1 MQQEIKGDERAER
14 LFQLL
19 TDVDMDYNPVY
30 PESRNRDLVLMG
42 YGSEEIREMRD
53 RLAGLEVNDGIDPET
68 SVGYQLYKR
77 GQELTGAAQSGLTE
91 GSRAVQGAVSSAA
104 ENLAISSINPAAVLP
119 VLSLQGAGDAMGQ
132 SIEKGESAGKT
143 LAGGALKFGAGW
155 GINSVGA
162 ADLAKTMGSDYAKDT
177 LAGQIAAK
185 IQSLVGDAPFAK
197 AHPTVAAALS
207 GGIDNAM
214 QAFVE
219 SYADKAIDA
228 ALGDEKAAQSLF
240 TTDTLIAALESG
252 LSGGASGAMGGAVG
266 SVLAKHNDGNAS
278 LLGQAEYYDQLDKYE
293 KAVAAEK
300 KRQQRVEEPGMAS
313 EQQTAQEAAK
323 ADSGLALSGA
333 SRQLPQ
339 SGSPWQD
346 GEAKLDEKGSAG
358 RESDSPADKGGGSEN
373 GEGEAGEEAK
383 KPSPA
388 ERRRAFG
395 QMMSGEYKD
404 LADEM
409 MQIAAQNLEASP
421 EMRGLLEAI
430 AEKYG
435 TDATDLTALTD
446 AIRNGVVKDDAYFEK
461 IAMEKGIS
469 VKTAR
474 EMDKLETQN
483 KRLTAQQQAAQ
494 QMQKAAAER
503 ARIAQIQAKWDAEAE
518 ALKAK
523 YPEFDREEVLANPEV
538 EKMMR
543 AGCSMEAAYRAA
555 YFDRLMARQTAA
567 TAQQTEQGVLNRVQ
581 QRASRPAEN
590 GTRPGG
596 AVQTHLD
603 VEHMSRKDREALER
617 RVLRGEII
625 TL

>member
-1 MQQEIKGDERAER
+1 MIQVTYNEVGDEMILRAEGHAGYAEKGKDIVCAAVSV
-14 LFQLL
+14 LMQTLACSVGTCMGNDGKGFSAVCKKSNDNIAKFELVTDGLALL
-19 TDVDMDYNPVY
+19 QREY
-30 PESRNRDLVLMG
+30 PENVRYINATERKTK
-42 YGSEEIREMRD
+42 
-53 RLAGLEVNDGIDPET
+53 ALELQLFADGGAASTGDAAPAADNAAEGGADPEAT
-68 SVGYQLYKR
+68 D
-77 GQELTGAAQSGLTE
+77 
-91 GSRAVQGAVSSAA
+91 SAA
-104 ENLAISSINPAAVLP
+104 E
-119 VLSLQGAGDAMGQ
+119 
-132 SIEKGESAGKT
+132 
-143 LAGGALKFGAGW
+143 
-155 GINSVGA
+155 
-162 ADLAKTMGSDYAKDT
+162 GS
-177 LAGQIAAK
+177 
-185 IQSLVGDAPFAK
+185 
-197 AHPTVAAALS
+197 
-207 GGIDNAM
+207 
-214 QAFVE
+214 
-219 SYADKAIDA
+219 
-228 ALGDEKAAQSLF
+228 
-240 TTDTLIAALESG
+240 
-252 LSGGASGAMGGAVG
+252 
-266 SVLAKHNDGNAS
+266 
-278 LLGQAEYYDQLDKYE
+278 
-293 KAVAAEK
+293 
-300 KRQQRVEEPGMAS
+300 
-313 EQQTAQEAAK
+313 
-323 ADSGLALSGA
+323 
-333 SRQLPQ
+333 
-339 SGSPWQD
+339 
-346 GEAKLDEKGSAG
+346 
-358 RESDSPADKGGGSEN
+358 GSEN

-409 MQIAAQNLEASP
+409 MQNAVQIAAQNLEASP

-446 AIRNGVVKDDAYFEK
+446 AIRNGVVKDDAYFER

-469 VKTAR
+469 VRTAR

>member
-1 MQQEIKGDERAER
+1 MIQI
-14 LFQLL
+14 
-19 TDVDMDYNPVY
+19 VY
-30 PESRNRDLVLMG
+30 
-42 YGSEEIREMRD
+42 
-53 RLAGLEVNDGIDPET
+53 EVNPENGRMMLRAAGHA
-68 SVGYQLYKR
+68 GYAEK
-77 GQELTGAAQSGLTE
+77 GKDIVCAG
-91 GSRAVQGAVSSAA
+91 VSALMQTLAYSAA
-104 ENLAISSINPAAVLP
+104 EDENTSASCREIGGTNEMRILADSTPDMLAKFELVADGLILLANAYPKNVNFQKVCVGCDAAME
-119 VLSLQGAGDAMGQ
+119 LQLFAEGGDGGSGAGETSQ
-132 SIEKGESAGKT
+132 SAG
-143 LAGGALKFGAGW
+143 ADSSPSRGALGRTE
-155 GINSVGA
+155 N
-162 ADLAKTMGSDYAKDT
+162 
-177 LAGQIAAK
+177 
-185 IQSLVGDAPFAK
+185 
-197 AHPTVAAALS
+197 AALDEQGS
-207 GGIDNAM
+207 TDP
-214 QAFVE
+214 
-219 SYADKAIDA
+219 KA
-228 ALGDEKAAQSLF
+228 E
-240 TTDTLIAALESG
+240 
-252 LSGGASGAMGGAVG
+252 G
-266 SVLAKHNDGNAS
+266 S
-278 LLGQAEYYDQLDKYE
+278 
-293 KAVAAEK
+293 
-300 KRQQRVEEPGMAS
+300 
-313 EQQTAQEAAK
+313 
-323 ADSGLALSGA
+323 
-333 SRQLPQ
+333 
-339 SGSPWQD
+339 
-346 GEAKLDEKGSAG
+346 
-358 RESDSPADKGGGSEN
+358 GSEN

-388 ERRRAFG
+388 ERRKAFG

-409 MQIAAQNLEASP
+409 MQNAVQIAAQNLEASP

-446 AIRNGVVKDDAYFEK
+446 AIRNGVVKDDAYFER

-469 VKTAR
+469 VRTAR

-603 VEHMSRKDREALER
+603 VEHMSRKDREALEK

>member
-1 MQQEIKGDERAER
+1 MIQVTYNEVGDAMILRAEGHAGYAEKGKDIVCAAVSV
-14 LFQLL
+14 LMQTLACSVGTCMGNDGKGFSAVCKKSNDNIAKFELVTDGLALL
-19 TDVDMDYNPVY
+19 QREY
-30 PESRNRDLVLMG
+30 PENVRYINAT
-42 YGSEEIREMRD
+42 EKKTK
-53 RLAGLEVNDGIDPET
+53 ALELQLFADGGAASTGDAAPAADNAAEGGADPEAT
-68 SVGYQLYKR
+68 D
-77 GQELTGAAQSGLTE
+77 
-91 GSRAVQGAVSSAA
+91 SAA
-104 ENLAISSINPAAVLP
+104 E
-119 VLSLQGAGDAMGQ
+119 
-132 SIEKGESAGKT
+132 
-143 LAGGALKFGAGW
+143 
-155 GINSVGA
+155 
-162 ADLAKTMGSDYAKDT
+162 GS
-177 LAGQIAAK
+177 
-185 IQSLVGDAPFAK
+185 
-197 AHPTVAAALS
+197 
-207 GGIDNAM
+207 
-214 QAFVE
+214 
-219 SYADKAIDA
+219 
-228 ALGDEKAAQSLF
+228 
-240 TTDTLIAALESG
+240 
-252 LSGGASGAMGGAVG
+252 
-266 SVLAKHNDGNAS
+266 
-278 LLGQAEYYDQLDKYE
+278 
-293 KAVAAEK
+293 
-300 KRQQRVEEPGMAS
+300 
-313 EQQTAQEAAK
+313 
-323 ADSGLALSGA
+323 
-333 SRQLPQ
+333 
-339 SGSPWQD
+339 
-346 GEAKLDEKGSAG
+346 
-358 RESDSPADKGGGSEN
+358 GSEN

-388 ERRRAFG
+388 ERRKAFG

-409 MQIAAQNLEASP
+409 MQNAVQIAAQNLEASP

-435 TDATDLTALTD
+435 TDATDLAALTD

-483 KRLTAQQQAAQ
+483 KHLTAQQQAAQ

-503 ARIAQIQAKWDAEAE
+503 ARIAQIQAQWDAEAD

-538 EKMMR
+538 GKMMR

-603 VEHMSRKDREALER
+603 VEHMSRKDREALEK

>member
-1 MQQEIKGDERAER
+1 MIQVTYNEVGDAMILRAEGHAGYAEKGKDIVCAAVSV
-14 LFQLL
+14 LMQTLACSVGTCMGNDGKGFSVVCKKSNNNIAKFELVTDGLVLL
-19 TDVDMDYNPVY
+19 QREY
-30 PESRNRDLVLMG
+30 PENVRYINATERKTK
-42 YGSEEIREMRD
+42 
-53 RLAGLEVNDGIDPET
+53 ALELQLFADGGAASTGDAAPAADNAAEGGADPEAT
-68 SVGYQLYKR
+68 D
-77 GQELTGAAQSGLTE
+77 
-91 GSRAVQGAVSSAA
+91 SAA
-104 ENLAISSINPAAVLP
+104 E
-119 VLSLQGAGDAMGQ
+119 
-132 SIEKGESAGKT
+132 
-143 LAGGALKFGAGW
+143 
-155 GINSVGA
+155 
-162 ADLAKTMGSDYAKDT
+162 GS
-177 LAGQIAAK
+177 
-185 IQSLVGDAPFAK
+185 
-197 AHPTVAAALS
+197 
-207 GGIDNAM
+207 
-214 QAFVE
+214 
-219 SYADKAIDA
+219 
-228 ALGDEKAAQSLF
+228 
-240 TTDTLIAALESG
+240 
-252 LSGGASGAMGGAVG
+252 
-266 SVLAKHNDGNAS
+266 
-278 LLGQAEYYDQLDKYE
+278 
-293 KAVAAEK
+293 
-300 KRQQRVEEPGMAS
+300 
-313 EQQTAQEAAK
+313 
-323 ADSGLALSGA
+323 
-333 SRQLPQ
+333 
-339 SGSPWQD
+339 
-346 GEAKLDEKGSAG
+346 
-358 RESDSPADKGGGSEN
+358 GSEN

-388 ERRRAFG
+388 ERRKAFG

-409 MQIAAQNLEASP
+409 MQNAVQIAAQNLEASP

-446 AIRNGVVKDDAYFEK
+446 AIRNGVVKDDAYFER

-469 VKTAR
+469 VRTAR

-503 ARIAQIQAKWDAEAE
+503 ARIAQIQARWDAEAD

-523 YPEFDREEVLANPEV
+523 YPDFDRDEVLANPDV

-603 VEHMSRKDREALER
+603 VEHMSRKDREALEK

>member
-1 MQQEIKGDERAER
+1 MIQVTYNEVGDEMILRAEGHAGYAEKGKDIVCAAVSV
-14 LFQLL
+14 LMQTLACSVGTCMGNDGKGFSVVCKKSNNNIAKFELVTDGLVLL
-19 TDVDMDYNPVY
+19 QREY
-30 PESRNRDLVLMG
+30 PENVRYINATERKTK
-42 YGSEEIREMRD
+42 
-53 RLAGLEVNDGIDPET
+53 ALELQLFADGGAASTGDAAPAADNAAEGGADPEAT
-68 SVGYQLYKR
+68 D
-77 GQELTGAAQSGLTE
+77 
-91 GSRAVQGAVSSAA
+91 SAA
-104 ENLAISSINPAAVLP
+104 E
-119 VLSLQGAGDAMGQ
+119 
-132 SIEKGESAGKT
+132 
-143 LAGGALKFGAGW
+143 
-155 GINSVGA
+155 
-162 ADLAKTMGSDYAKDT
+162 GS
-177 LAGQIAAK
+177 
-185 IQSLVGDAPFAK
+185 
-197 AHPTVAAALS
+197 
-207 GGIDNAM
+207 
-214 QAFVE
+214 
-219 SYADKAIDA
+219 
-228 ALGDEKAAQSLF
+228 
-240 TTDTLIAALESG
+240 
-252 LSGGASGAMGGAVG
+252 
-266 SVLAKHNDGNAS
+266 
-278 LLGQAEYYDQLDKYE
+278 
-293 KAVAAEK
+293 
-300 KRQQRVEEPGMAS
+300 
-313 EQQTAQEAAK
+313 
-323 ADSGLALSGA
+323 
-333 SRQLPQ
+333 
-339 SGSPWQD
+339 
-346 GEAKLDEKGSAG
+346 
-358 RESDSPADKGGGSEN
+358 GSEN

-388 ERRRAFG
+388 ERRKAFG

-409 MQIAAQNLEASP
+409 MQNAVQIAAQNLEASP

-461 IAMEKGIS
+461 IAMGKGIS
-469 VKTAR
+469 VRTAR

-503 ARIAQIQAKWDAEAE
+503 ARIAQIQARWDAEAD

-523 YPEFDREEVLANPEV
+523 YPDFDRDEVLANPDV

-603 VEHMSRKDREALER
+603 VEHMSRKDREALEK

>member
-1 MQQEIKGDERAER
+1 MIQVTYNEVGDEMILRAEGHAGYAEKGKDIVCAAVSV
-14 LFQLL
+14 LMQTLACSVGTCMGNDGKGFSVVCKKSNDNIAKFELVTDGLALL
-19 TDVDMDYNPVY
+19 QREY
-30 PESRNRDLVLMG
+30 PENVRYINATEKKTKALELQLFAEGGDGGSGAGETSQSAGADSSPSRGALGRTGNSAMDEQG
-42 YGSEEIREMRD
+42 G
-53 RLAGLEVNDGIDPET
+53 ADPEAT
-68 SVGYQLYKR
+68 D
-77 GQELTGAAQSGLTE
+77 
-91 GSRAVQGAVSSAA
+91 SAA
-104 ENLAISSINPAAVLP
+104 E
-119 VLSLQGAGDAMGQ
+119 G
-132 SIEKGESAGKT
+132 
-143 LAGGALKFGAGW
+143 
-155 GINSVGA
+155 
-162 ADLAKTMGSDYAKDT
+162 
-177 LAGQIAAK
+177 
-185 IQSLVGDAPFAK
+185 
-197 AHPTVAAALS
+197 
-207 GGIDNAM
+207 
-214 QAFVE
+214 
-219 SYADKAIDA
+219 
-228 ALGDEKAAQSLF
+228 
-240 TTDTLIAALESG
+240 
-252 LSGGASGAMGGAVG
+252 
-266 SVLAKHNDGNAS
+266 
-278 LLGQAEYYDQLDKYE
+278 
-293 KAVAAEK
+293 
-300 KRQQRVEEPGMAS
+300 
-313 EQQTAQEAAK
+313 
-323 ADSGLALSGA
+323 
-333 SRQLPQ
+333 
-339 SGSPWQD
+339 SGSED
-346 GEAKLDEKGSAG
+346 
-358 RESDSPADKGGGSEN
+358 

-388 ERRRAFG
+388 ERRKAFG

-409 MQIAAQNLEASP
+409 MQNAVQIAAQNLEASP

-483 KRLTAQQQAAQ
+483 RRLTAQQEAAA
-494 QMQKAAAER
+494 QMQKAAQER
-503 ARIAQIQAKWDAEAE
+503 ARIAQIQARWDAEAE

-523 YPEFDREEVLANPEV
+523 YPEFDRDEVLANPEV

-603 VEHMSRKDREALER
+603 VEHMSRKDREALEK

-625 TL
+625 TF

>member
-1 MQQEIKGDERAER
+1 MIQI
-14 LFQLL
+14 
-19 TDVDMDYNPVY
+19 VY
-30 PESRNRDLVLMG
+30 
-42 YGSEEIREMRD
+42 
-53 RLAGLEVNDGIDPET
+53 EVNPENGRMMLRAAGHA
-68 SVGYQLYKR
+68 GYAEK
-77 GQELTGAAQSGLTE
+77 GKDIVCAG
-91 GSRAVQGAVSSAA
+91 VSALMQTLAYSAA
-104 ENLAISSINPAAVLP
+104 EDENTSASCREIGGTNEMRILADSTPDMLAKFELVADGLILLANAYPKNVNFQKVCVGCDAAME
-119 VLSLQGAGDAMGQ
+119 LQLFAEGGDGGSGAGETSQ
-132 SIEKGESAGKT
+132 SAG
-143 LAGGALKFGAGW
+143 ADSSPSRGALGRTE
-155 GINSVGA
+155 N
-162 ADLAKTMGSDYAKDT
+162 
-177 LAGQIAAK
+177 
-185 IQSLVGDAPFAK
+185 
-197 AHPTVAAALS
+197 AALDEQGS
-207 GGIDNAM
+207 TDQKA
-214 QAFVE
+214 E
-219 SYADKAIDA
+219 S
-228 ALGDEKAAQSLF
+228 S
-240 TTDTLIAALESG
+240 
-252 LSGGASGAMGGAVG
+252 
-266 SVLAKHNDGNAS
+266 
-278 LLGQAEYYDQLDKYE
+278 
-293 KAVAAEK
+293 
-300 KRQQRVEEPGMAS
+300 
-313 EQQTAQEAAK
+313 
-323 ADSGLALSGA
+323 
-333 SRQLPQ
+333 
-339 SGSPWQD
+339 
-346 GEAKLDEKGSAG
+346 
-358 RESDSPADKGGGSEN
+358 GSEN

-388 ERRRAFG
+388 ERRKAFG

-409 MQIAAQNLEASP
+409 MQNAVQIAAQNLEASP

-469 VKTAR
+469 VRTAR

-503 ARIAQIQAKWDAEAE
+503 ARIAQIQARWDAEAE

-603 VEHMSRKDREALER
+603 VEHMSRKDREALEK

>member
-1 MQQEIKGDERAER
+1 MIQVTYNEVGDEMILRAEGHAGYAEKGKDIVCAAVSVLMQTLAYSVDAGNTGNTFELSDGKNGNR
-14 LFQLL
+14 LTVQAPMSVLNRDKFDLVVEGL
-19 TDVDMDYNPVY
+19 IRLAENY
-30 PESRNRDLVLMG
+30 PENVQFKKLCTKSVNVMDLQMF
-42 YGSEEIREMRD
+42 
-53 RLAGLEVNDGIDPET
+53 A
-68 SVGYQLYKR
+68 
-77 GQELTGAAQSGLTE
+77 E
-91 GSRAVQGAVSSAA
+91 GG
-104 ENLAISSINPAAVLP
+104 
-119 VLSLQGAGDAMGQ
+119 
-132 SIEKGESAGKT
+132 
-143 LAGGALKFGAGW
+143 
-155 GINSVGA
+155 
-162 ADLAKTMGSDYAKDT
+162 
-177 LAGQIAAK
+177 
-185 IQSLVGDAPFAK
+185 
-197 AHPTVAAALS
+197 
-207 GGIDNAM
+207 
-214 QAFVE
+214 
-219 SYADKAIDA
+219 
-228 ALGDEKAAQSLF
+228 
-240 TTDTLIAALESG
+240 
-252 LSGGASGAMGGAVG
+252 
-266 SVLAKHNDGNAS
+266 DGNGGS
-278 LLGQAEYYDQLDKYE
+278 GDS
-293 KAVAAEK
+293 
-300 KRQQRVEEPGMAS
+300 G
-313 EQQTAQEAAK
+313 
-323 ADSGLALSGA
+323 SGLALSGA

-358 RESDSPADKGGGSEN
+358 RESDSPADKGSGSEN

-383 KPSPA
+383 EPSPA

-409 MQIAAQNLEASP
+409 MQNAVQIAAQNLEASP

-469 VKTAR
+469 VRTAR

-503 ARIAQIQAKWDAEAE
+503 ARIAQIQARWDAEAD

-523 YPEFDREEVLANPEV
+523 YPDFDRDEVLANPDV

-603 VEHMSRKDREALER
+603 VEHMSRKDREALEK

>member
-1 MQQEIKGDERAER
+1 MIQVIYNEVEDAMVLRAEGHAGFAEKGKDIVCAAVSV
-14 LFQLL
+14 LMQTLACSVGTCMCNDGKVFSVVCKKSNDNIAKFELVTDGLALL
-19 TDVDMDYNPVY
+19 QREY
-30 PESRNRDLVLMG
+30 PENVRYINATERKTK
-42 YGSEEIREMRD
+42 
-53 RLAGLEVNDGIDPET
+53 ALELQLFADGGAASTGDAAPATDNAAEGGADPEAT
-68 SVGYQLYKR
+68 D
-77 GQELTGAAQSGLTE
+77 
-91 GSRAVQGAVSSAA
+91 SAA
-104 ENLAISSINPAAVLP
+104 E
-119 VLSLQGAGDAMGQ
+119 
-132 SIEKGESAGKT
+132 
-143 LAGGALKFGAGW
+143 
-155 GINSVGA
+155 
-162 ADLAKTMGSDYAKDT
+162 GSGSED
-177 LAGQIAAK
+177 G
-185 IQSLVGDAPFAK
+185 
-197 AHPTVAAALS
+197 
-207 GGIDNAM
+207 
-214 QAFVE
+214 
-219 SYADKAIDA
+219 ADK
-228 ALGDEKAAQSLF
+228 
-240 TTDTLIAALESG
+240 
-252 LSGGASGAMGGAVG
+252 
-266 SVLAKHNDGNAS
+266 
-278 LLGQAEYYDQLDKYE
+278 
-293 KAVAAEK
+293 
-300 KRQQRVEEPGMAS
+300 
-313 EQQTAQEAAK
+313 
-323 ADSGLALSGA
+323 
-333 SRQLPQ
+333 
-339 SGSPWQD
+339 
-346 GEAKLDEKGSAG
+346 
-358 RESDSPADKGGGSEN
+358 

-383 KPSPA
+383 KLSPA
-388 ERRRAFG
+388 ERRRVFG

-409 MQIAAQNLEASP
+409 MQNAVQIAAQNLEASP

-469 VKTAR
+469 VRTAR

-483 KRLTAQQQAAQ
+483 KRLTAQQEAAA

-555 YFDRLMARQTAA
+555 YFDRLMARQSAE
-567 TAQQTEQGVLNRVQ
+567 TAQRTEQGVLNRVQ

-603 VEHMSRKDREALER
+603 VEHMSRKDREALEK

>member
-1 MQQEIKGDERAER
+1 MIQVTYNEVGDEMILRAEGHAGYAEKGKDIVCAAVSV
-14 LFQLL
+14 LMQTLACSVGTCMGNDGKGFSVVCKKSNNNIAKFELVTDGLVLL
-19 TDVDMDYNPVY
+19 QREY
-30 PESRNRDLVLMG
+30 PENVRYINATERKTK
-42 YGSEEIREMRD
+42 
-53 RLAGLEVNDGIDPET
+53 ALELQLFADGGAASTGDAAPAADNAAEGGADPEAT
-68 SVGYQLYKR
+68 D
-77 GQELTGAAQSGLTE
+77 
-91 GSRAVQGAVSSAA
+91 SAA
-104 ENLAISSINPAAVLP
+104 E
-119 VLSLQGAGDAMGQ
+119 
-132 SIEKGESAGKT
+132 
-143 LAGGALKFGAGW
+143 
-155 GINSVGA
+155 
-162 ADLAKTMGSDYAKDT
+162 GS
-177 LAGQIAAK
+177 
-185 IQSLVGDAPFAK
+185 
-197 AHPTVAAALS
+197 
-207 GGIDNAM
+207 
-214 QAFVE
+214 
-219 SYADKAIDA
+219 
-228 ALGDEKAAQSLF
+228 
-240 TTDTLIAALESG
+240 
-252 LSGGASGAMGGAVG
+252 
-266 SVLAKHNDGNAS
+266 
-278 LLGQAEYYDQLDKYE
+278 
-293 KAVAAEK
+293 
-300 KRQQRVEEPGMAS
+300 
-313 EQQTAQEAAK
+313 
-323 ADSGLALSGA
+323 
-333 SRQLPQ
+333 
-339 SGSPWQD
+339 
-346 GEAKLDEKGSAG
+346 
-358 RESDSPADKGGGSEN
+358 GSEN

-388 ERRRAFG
+388 ERRKAFG

-409 MQIAAQNLEASP
+409 MQNAVQIAAQNLEASP

-503 ARIAQIQAKWDAEAE
+503 ARIAQIQARWDAEAD

-603 VEHMSRKDREALER
+603 VEHMSRKDREALEK

>member
-1 MQQEIKGDERAER
+1 MIQVTYNEVGDEMILRAEGHAGYAEKGKDIVCAAVSVLMQTLACSVDANNTGNTFELSDGKNGNR
-14 LFQLL
+14 LTVQAPMSVLNRNKFDLVVEGL
-19 TDVDMDYNPVY
+19 IRLAENY
-30 PESRNRDLVLMG
+30 PENVQFKKLCTKSVNVMDLQLFAEG
-42 YGSEEIREMRD
+42 GDGSSG
-53 RLAGLEVNDGIDPET
+53 AGET
-68 SVGYQLYKR
+68 SQSAGADSSPSR
-77 GQELTGAAQSGLTE
+77 GALGRAENAALDEQGSTDTKAE
-91 GSRAVQGAVSSAA
+91 GS
-104 ENLAISSINPAAVLP
+104 
-119 VLSLQGAGDAMGQ
+119 
-132 SIEKGESAGKT
+132 
-143 LAGGALKFGAGW
+143 
-155 GINSVGA
+155 
-162 ADLAKTMGSDYAKDT
+162 
-177 LAGQIAAK
+177 
-185 IQSLVGDAPFAK
+185 
-197 AHPTVAAALS
+197 
-207 GGIDNAM
+207 
-214 QAFVE
+214 
-219 SYADKAIDA
+219 
-228 ALGDEKAAQSLF
+228 
-240 TTDTLIAALESG
+240 
-252 LSGGASGAMGGAVG
+252 
-266 SVLAKHNDGNAS
+266 
-278 LLGQAEYYDQLDKYE
+278 
-293 KAVAAEK
+293 
-300 KRQQRVEEPGMAS
+300 
-313 EQQTAQEAAK
+313 
-323 ADSGLALSGA
+323 
-333 SRQLPQ
+333 
-339 SGSPWQD
+339 
-346 GEAKLDEKGSAG
+346 G
-358 RESDSPADKGGGSEN
+358 REN
-373 GEGEAGEEAK
+373 GEGGQGEEAK

-388 ERRRAFG
+388 ERRKAFG

-409 MQIAAQNLEASP
+409 MQNAVQIAAQNLEASP

-446 AIRNGVVKDDAYFEK
+446 AIRNGVVKDDAYFER

-469 VKTAR
+469 VRTAR

-603 VEHMSRKDREALER
+603 VEHMSRKDREALEK

>member
-1 MQQEIKGDERAER
+1 MIQVTYNEVGDEMILRAEGHAGFAEKGKDIVCAAVSV
-14 LFQLL
+14 LMQTLACSVGTCMGNDGKGFSVVCKKSNDDIAKFELVTDGLALL
-19 TDVDMDYNPVY
+19 QREY
-30 PESRNRDLVLMG
+30 PENVRYINATERKTK
-42 YGSEEIREMRD
+42 
-53 RLAGLEVNDGIDPET
+53 ALELQLFADGGAASTGDAAPAADNAAEGGADPEAT
-68 SVGYQLYKR
+68 D
-77 GQELTGAAQSGLTE
+77 
-91 GSRAVQGAVSSAA
+91 SAA
-104 ENLAISSINPAAVLP
+104 E
-119 VLSLQGAGDAMGQ
+119 
-132 SIEKGESAGKT
+132 
-143 LAGGALKFGAGW
+143 
-155 GINSVGA
+155 
-162 ADLAKTMGSDYAKDT
+162 GS
-177 LAGQIAAK
+177 
-185 IQSLVGDAPFAK
+185 
-197 AHPTVAAALS
+197 
-207 GGIDNAM
+207 
-214 QAFVE
+214 
-219 SYADKAIDA
+219 
-228 ALGDEKAAQSLF
+228 
-240 TTDTLIAALESG
+240 
-252 LSGGASGAMGGAVG
+252 
-266 SVLAKHNDGNAS
+266 
-278 LLGQAEYYDQLDKYE
+278 
-293 KAVAAEK
+293 
-300 KRQQRVEEPGMAS
+300 
-313 EQQTAQEAAK
+313 
-323 ADSGLALSGA
+323 
-333 SRQLPQ
+333 
-339 SGSPWQD
+339 
-346 GEAKLDEKGSAG
+346 
-358 RESDSPADKGGGSEN
+358 GSEN

-388 ERRRAFG
+388 ERRKAFG

-409 MQIAAQNLEASP
+409 MQNAVQIAAQNLEASP

-446 AIRNGVVKDDAYFEK
+446 AIRNGVVKDDAYFER

-469 VKTAR
+469 VRTAR

-503 ARIAQIQAKWDAEAE
+503 ARIAQIQARWDAEAD

-523 YPEFDREEVLANPEV
+523 YPDFDRDEVLANPDV

-603 VEHMSRKDREALER
+603 VEHMSRKDREALEK

>member
-1 MQQEIKGDERAER
+1 MIQI
-14 LFQLL
+14 
-19 TDVDMDYNPVY
+19 VY
-30 PESRNRDLVLMG
+30 
-42 YGSEEIREMRD
+42 
-53 RLAGLEVNDGIDPET
+53 EVNPENGRMMLRAAGHA
-68 SVGYQLYKR
+68 GYAEK
-77 GQELTGAAQSGLTE
+77 GKDIVCAG
-91 GSRAVQGAVSSAA
+91 VSALMQTLAYSAA
-104 ENLAISSINPAAVLP
+104 EDENTSASCREIGGTNEMRILADNTPDMLAKFELVADGLILLANAYPKNVSFQKVCVGCDAAME
-119 VLSLQGAGDAMGQ
+119 LQLFAEGGDGSGAGETSQ
-132 SIEKGESAGKT
+132 SAG
-143 LAGGALKFGAGW
+143 ADSSPSRGALGRTE
-155 GINSVGA
+155 N
-162 ADLAKTMGSDYAKDT
+162 
-177 LAGQIAAK
+177 
-185 IQSLVGDAPFAK
+185 
-197 AHPTVAAALS
+197 AALDEQGS
-207 GGIDNAM
+207 TD
-214 QAFVE
+214 
-219 SYADKAIDA
+219 SKA
-228 ALGDEKAAQSLF
+228 E
-240 TTDTLIAALESG
+240 
-252 LSGGASGAMGGAVG
+252 G
-266 SVLAKHNDGNAS
+266 S
-278 LLGQAEYYDQLDKYE
+278 
-293 KAVAAEK
+293 
-300 KRQQRVEEPGMAS
+300 
-313 EQQTAQEAAK
+313 
-323 ADSGLALSGA
+323 
-333 SRQLPQ
+333 
-339 SGSPWQD
+339 
-346 GEAKLDEKGSAG
+346 
-358 RESDSPADKGGGSEN
+358 GSEN

-388 ERRRAFG
+388 ERRKAFG

-409 MQIAAQNLEASP
+409 MQNAVQIAAQNLEASP

-446 AIRNGVVKDDAYFEK
+446 AIRNGVVKDDAYFER

-469 VKTAR
+469 VRTAR

-483 KRLTAQQQAAQ
+483 KRLTAQQQAAH

-603 VEHMSRKDREALER
+603 VEHMSRKDREALEK

>member
-1 MQQEIKGDERAER
+1 MIQVTYNEAGDEMILRAEGHAGYAEKGKDIVCAAVSV
-14 LFQLL
+14 LMQTLACSVGTCMGNDGKGFSVVCKKSNDDIAKFELVTDGLALL
-19 TDVDMDYNPVY
+19 QREY
-30 PESRNRDLVLMG
+30 PENVRYINSTERKTK
-42 YGSEEIREMRD
+42 
-53 RLAGLEVNDGIDPET
+53 ALELQLFADGGAASTGDAAPAADNAAEGGADPEAT
-68 SVGYQLYKR
+68 D
-77 GQELTGAAQSGLTE
+77 
-91 GSRAVQGAVSSAA
+91 SAA
-104 ENLAISSINPAAVLP
+104 E
-119 VLSLQGAGDAMGQ
+119 
-132 SIEKGESAGKT
+132 
-143 LAGGALKFGAGW
+143 
-155 GINSVGA
+155 
-162 ADLAKTMGSDYAKDT
+162 GS
-177 LAGQIAAK
+177 
-185 IQSLVGDAPFAK
+185 
-197 AHPTVAAALS
+197 
-207 GGIDNAM
+207 
-214 QAFVE
+214 
-219 SYADKAIDA
+219 
-228 ALGDEKAAQSLF
+228 
-240 TTDTLIAALESG
+240 
-252 LSGGASGAMGGAVG
+252 
-266 SVLAKHNDGNAS
+266 
-278 LLGQAEYYDQLDKYE
+278 
-293 KAVAAEK
+293 
-300 KRQQRVEEPGMAS
+300 
-313 EQQTAQEAAK
+313 
-323 ADSGLALSGA
+323 
-333 SRQLPQ
+333 
-339 SGSPWQD
+339 
-346 GEAKLDEKGSAG
+346 
-358 RESDSPADKGGGSEN
+358 GSEN

-409 MQIAAQNLEASP
+409 MQNAVQIAAQNLEASP

-446 AIRNGVVKDDAYFEK
+446 AIRNGVVKDDAYFER

-469 VKTAR
+469 VRTAR

-590 GTRPGG
+590 GTHPGG

>member
-1 MQQEIKGDERAER
+1 MIQVTYNEAGDEMILRAEGHAGYAEKGKDIVCAAVSVLMQTLACSVDANNTGNTFELSDGKNGNR
-14 LFQLL
+14 LTVQAPMSVLNRDKFDLVVEGL
-19 TDVDMDYNPVY
+19 IRLAENY
-30 PESRNRDLVLMG
+30 PENVQFKKLCTKSVNVMDLQLFAEG
-42 YGSEEIREMRD
+42 GDGSAA
-53 RLAGLEVNDGIDPET
+53 AGET
-68 SVGYQLYKR
+68 SQSAGADSSPSR
-77 GQELTGAAQSGLTE
+77 GALGRTENAALDEQGSTDTKAE
-91 GSRAVQGAVSSAA
+91 GS
-104 ENLAISSINPAAVLP
+104 
-119 VLSLQGAGDAMGQ
+119 
-132 SIEKGESAGKT
+132 
-143 LAGGALKFGAGW
+143 
-155 GINSVGA
+155 
-162 ADLAKTMGSDYAKDT
+162 
-177 LAGQIAAK
+177 
-185 IQSLVGDAPFAK
+185 
-197 AHPTVAAALS
+197 
-207 GGIDNAM
+207 
-214 QAFVE
+214 
-219 SYADKAIDA
+219 
-228 ALGDEKAAQSLF
+228 
-240 TTDTLIAALESG
+240 
-252 LSGGASGAMGGAVG
+252 
-266 SVLAKHNDGNAS
+266 
-278 LLGQAEYYDQLDKYE
+278 
-293 KAVAAEK
+293 
-300 KRQQRVEEPGMAS
+300 
-313 EQQTAQEAAK
+313 
-323 ADSGLALSGA
+323 
-333 SRQLPQ
+333 
-339 SGSPWQD
+339 
-346 GEAKLDEKGSAG
+346 
-358 RESDSPADKGGGSEN
+358 GSEN

-409 MQIAAQNLEASP
+409 MQNAVQIAAQNLEASP

-446 AIRNGVVKDDAYFEK
+446 AIRNGVVKDDAYFER

-469 VKTAR
+469 VRTAR

-523 YPEFDREEVLANPEV
+523 YPEFDREEVLASPEV

>member
-1 MQQEIKGDERAER
+1 MIQVTYNEVEDAMILRAEGHAGYAEKGK
-14 LFQLL
+14 
-19 TDVDMDYNPVY
+19 DIVCAAV
-30 PESRNRDLVLMG
+30 SVLMQT
-42 YGSEEIREMRD
+42 
-53 RLAGLEVNDGIDPET
+53 LACSAGPCMGNDGKGF
-68 SVGYQLYKR
+68 SVVCKKSNDNIAKF
-77 GQELTGAAQSGLTE
+77 EL
-91 GSRAVQGAVSSAA
+91 V
-104 ENLAISSINPAAVLP
+104 
-119 VLSLQGAGDAMGQ
+119 
-132 SIEKGESAGKT
+132 
-143 LAGGALKFGAGW
+143 
-155 GINSVGA
+155 
-162 ADLAKTMGSDYAKDT
+162 
-177 LAGQIAAK
+177 
-185 IQSLVGDAPFAK
+185 
-197 AHPTVAAALS
+197 
-207 GGIDNAM
+207 
-214 QAFVE
+214 
-219 SYADKAIDA
+219 
-228 ALGDEKAAQSLF
+228 
-240 TTDTLIAALESG
+240 TD
-252 LSGGASGAMGGAVG
+252 
-266 SVLAKHNDGNAS
+266 
-278 LLGQAEYYDQLDKYE
+278 
-293 KAVAAEK
+293 
-300 KRQQRVEEPGMAS
+300 
-313 EQQTAQEAAK
+313 
-323 ADSGLALSGA
+323 GLALLQREYPENVRYINATERKTKALDLQMFAEGGDGNGA
-333 SRQLPQ
+333 GETSQSAGADSSPSRGAL
-339 SGSPWQD
+339 GRT
-346 GEAKLDEKGSAG
+346 ENAALDEQGSTDQKAEG
-358 RESDSPADKGGGSEN
+358 SGSEN

-388 ERRRAFG
+388 ERRKAFG

-409 MQIAAQNLEASP
+409 MQNAVQIAAQNLEASP

-503 ARIAQIQAKWDAEAE
+503 ARIAQIQARWDAEAE
-518 ALKAK
+518 ALQAK
-523 YPEFDREEVLANPEV
+523 YPDFDREEVLANPEV

>member
-1 MQQEIKGDERAER
+1 MIQVTYNEVGDEMILRAEGHAGYAEKGKDIVCAAVSVLMQTLACSVDADNTGNTFELSDGKNGNR
-14 LFQLL
+14 LTVQAPMSVLNRNKFDLVVEGLILL
-19 TDVDMDYNPVY
+19 AENY
-30 PESRNRDLVLMG
+30 PENVQFKKLCPKSVNVMDLQMFAEG
-42 YGSEEIREMRD
+42 GDGSG
-53 RLAGLEVNDGIDPET
+53 AGET
-68 SVGYQLYKR
+68 SQSAGADSSPSR
-77 GQELTGAAQSGLTE
+77 GALGRTENSALDEQGSTDTKAE
-91 GSRAVQGAVSSAA
+91 GS
-104 ENLAISSINPAAVLP
+104 
-119 VLSLQGAGDAMGQ
+119 
-132 SIEKGESAGKT
+132 
-143 LAGGALKFGAGW
+143 
-155 GINSVGA
+155 
-162 ADLAKTMGSDYAKDT
+162 
-177 LAGQIAAK
+177 
-185 IQSLVGDAPFAK
+185 
-197 AHPTVAAALS
+197 
-207 GGIDNAM
+207 
-214 QAFVE
+214 
-219 SYADKAIDA
+219 
-228 ALGDEKAAQSLF
+228 
-240 TTDTLIAALESG
+240 
-252 LSGGASGAMGGAVG
+252 
-266 SVLAKHNDGNAS
+266 
-278 LLGQAEYYDQLDKYE
+278 
-293 KAVAAEK
+293 
-300 KRQQRVEEPGMAS
+300 
-313 EQQTAQEAAK
+313 
-323 ADSGLALSGA
+323 
-333 SRQLPQ
+333 
-339 SGSPWQD
+339 
-346 GEAKLDEKGSAG
+346 
-358 RESDSPADKGGGSEN
+358 GSEN

-383 KPSPA
+383 KLSPA

-409 MQIAAQNLEASP
+409 MQNAVQIAAQNLEASP

-435 TDATDLTALTD
+435 TDATDLAALTD

-590 GTRPGG
+590 GTHPGG

>member
-1 MQQEIKGDERAER
+1 MIQVIYNEVEDAMILRAEGHAG
-14 LFQLL
+14 FAPKGQ
-19 TDVDMDYNPVY
+19 DIVCAAV
-30 PESRNRDLVLMG
+30 SVLMQT
-42 YGSEEIREMRD
+42 
-53 RLAGLEVNDGIDPET
+53 LAC
-68 SVGYQLYKR
+68 SVGTCMCNEGKR
-77 GQELTGAAQSGLTE
+77 FSVVCKKSNDNIAKFEL
-91 GSRAVQGAVSSAA
+91 V
-104 ENLAISSINPAAVLP
+104 
-119 VLSLQGAGDAMGQ
+119 
-132 SIEKGESAGKT
+132 
-143 LAGGALKFGAGW
+143 
-155 GINSVGA
+155 
-162 ADLAKTMGSDYAKDT
+162 
-177 LAGQIAAK
+177 
-185 IQSLVGDAPFAK
+185 
-197 AHPTVAAALS
+197 
-207 GGIDNAM
+207 
-214 QAFVE
+214 
-219 SYADKAIDA
+219 
-228 ALGDEKAAQSLF
+228 
-240 TTDTLIAALESG
+240 TD
-252 LSGGASGAMGGAVG
+252 
-266 SVLAKHNDGNAS
+266 
-278 LLGQAEYYDQLDKYE
+278 
-293 KAVAAEK
+293 
-300 KRQQRVEEPGMAS
+300 
-313 EQQTAQEAAK
+313 
-323 ADSGLALSGA
+323 GLALLQREYPENVRYINATEKKTKALELQLFAEGGDGSGA
-333 SRQLPQ
+333 GETSQSAGADSSPSRGAL
-339 SGSPWQD
+339 GRT
-346 GEAKLDEKGSAG
+346 ENAALDEQGST
-358 RESDSPADKGGGSEN
+358 DSKAEGSGSEN

-409 MQIAAQNLEASP
+409 MQNAVQIAAQNLEASP

-446 AIRNGVVKDDAYFEK
+446 AIRNGVVKDDAYFER

-469 VKTAR
+469 VRTAR

-603 VEHMSRKDREALER
+603 VEHMSRKDREALEK

>member
-1 MQQEIKGDERAER
+1 MIQI
-14 LFQLL
+14 
-19 TDVDMDYNPVY
+19 VY
-30 PESRNRDLVLMG
+30 
-42 YGSEEIREMRD
+42 
-53 RLAGLEVNDGIDPET
+53 EVNPENGRMMLRAAGHA
-68 SVGYQLYKR
+68 GYAEK
-77 GQELTGAAQSGLTE
+77 GKDIVCAG
-91 GSRAVQGAVSSAA
+91 VSALMQTLAYSAA
-104 ENLAISSINPAAVLP
+104 EDENTSASCREIGGTNEMRILADSTPDMLAKFELVADGLILLANAYPKNVSFQKVCVGCDAAME
-119 VLSLQGAGDAMGQ
+119 LQLFAEGGDGGSGAGETSQ
-132 SIEKGESAGKT
+132 SAG
-143 LAGGALKFGAGW
+143 ADSSPSRGALGRTE
-155 GINSVGA
+155 N
-162 ADLAKTMGSDYAKDT
+162 
-177 LAGQIAAK
+177 
-185 IQSLVGDAPFAK
+185 
-197 AHPTVAAALS
+197 AAL
-207 GGIDNAM
+207 
-214 QAFVE
+214 
-219 SYADKAIDA
+219 
-228 ALGDEKAAQSLF
+228 DEQGS
-240 TTDTLIAALESG
+240 TDTKAE
-252 LSGGASGAMGGAVG
+252 G
-266 SVLAKHNDGNAS
+266 S
-278 LLGQAEYYDQLDKYE
+278 
-293 KAVAAEK
+293 
-300 KRQQRVEEPGMAS
+300 
-313 EQQTAQEAAK
+313 
-323 ADSGLALSGA
+323 
-333 SRQLPQ
+333 
-339 SGSPWQD
+339 
-346 GEAKLDEKGSAG
+346 
-358 RESDSPADKGGGSEN
+358 GSEN

-409 MQIAAQNLEASP
+409 MQNAVQIAAQNLEASP

-483 KRLTAQQQAAQ
+483 RRLTAQQQAAQ

-503 ARIAQIQAKWDAEAE
+503 ARIAQIQARWDAEAE

-603 VEHMSRKDREALER
+603 VEHMSRKDREALEK

>member
-1 MQQEIKGDERAER
+1 MIQI
-14 LFQLL
+14 
-19 TDVDMDYNPVY
+19 VY
-30 PESRNRDLVLMG
+30 
-42 YGSEEIREMRD
+42 
-53 RLAGLEVNDGIDPET
+53 EVNPENGRMMLRAAGHA
-68 SVGYQLYKR
+68 GYAEK
-77 GQELTGAAQSGLTE
+77 GKDIVCAG
-91 GSRAVQGAVSSAA
+91 VSALMQTLAYSAA
-104 ENLAISSINPAAVLP
+104 EDEKTSASCREIGGGNEMRILADSTPDMLAKFELVADGLILLANAYPKNVSFQKVCVGCDAAME
-119 VLSLQGAGDAMGQ
+119 LQLFAEGGDGSAAAGETSQ
-132 SIEKGESAGKT
+132 SAG
-143 LAGGALKFGAGW
+143 ADSSPSRGALGRTE
-155 GINSVGA
+155 N
-162 ADLAKTMGSDYAKDT
+162 
-177 LAGQIAAK
+177 
-185 IQSLVGDAPFAK
+185 
-197 AHPTVAAALS
+197 AAL
-207 GGIDNAM
+207 
-214 QAFVE
+214 
-219 SYADKAIDA
+219 
-228 ALGDEKAAQSLF
+228 DEQGS
-240 TTDTLIAALESG
+240 TDTKAE
-252 LSGGASGAMGGAVG
+252 G
-266 SVLAKHNDGNAS
+266 S
-278 LLGQAEYYDQLDKYE
+278 
-293 KAVAAEK
+293 
-300 KRQQRVEEPGMAS
+300 
-313 EQQTAQEAAK
+313 
-323 ADSGLALSGA
+323 
-333 SRQLPQ
+333 
-339 SGSPWQD
+339 
-346 GEAKLDEKGSAG
+346 
-358 RESDSPADKGGGSEN
+358 GSEN

-409 MQIAAQNLEASP
+409 MQNAVQIAAQNLEASP
-421 EMRGLLEAI
+421 EMRRLLEAI

-446 AIRNGVVKDDAYFEK
+446 AIRNGVVKDDAYFER

-469 VKTAR
+469 VRTAR

-603 VEHMSRKDREALER
+603 VEHMSRKDREALEK

>member
-1 MQQEIKGDERAER
+1 MIQVIYNEVEDAMILRAEGHAG
-14 LFQLL
+14 FAPKGQ
-19 TDVDMDYNPVY
+19 DIVCAAV
-30 PESRNRDLVLMG
+30 SVLMQT
-42 YGSEEIREMRD
+42 
-53 RLAGLEVNDGIDPET
+53 LAC
-68 SVGYQLYKR
+68 SVGTCMCNEGKR
-77 GQELTGAAQSGLTE
+77 FSVVCKKSNDNIAKFEL
-91 GSRAVQGAVSSAA
+91 V
-104 ENLAISSINPAAVLP
+104 
-119 VLSLQGAGDAMGQ
+119 
-132 SIEKGESAGKT
+132 
-143 LAGGALKFGAGW
+143 
-155 GINSVGA
+155 
-162 ADLAKTMGSDYAKDT
+162 
-177 LAGQIAAK
+177 
-185 IQSLVGDAPFAK
+185 
-197 AHPTVAAALS
+197 
-207 GGIDNAM
+207 
-214 QAFVE
+214 
-219 SYADKAIDA
+219 
-228 ALGDEKAAQSLF
+228 
-240 TTDTLIAALESG
+240 TD
-252 LSGGASGAMGGAVG
+252 
-266 SVLAKHNDGNAS
+266 
-278 LLGQAEYYDQLDKYE
+278 
-293 KAVAAEK
+293 
-300 KRQQRVEEPGMAS
+300 
-313 EQQTAQEAAK
+313 
-323 ADSGLALSGA
+323 GLALLQREYPENVRYINATEKKTKALELQLFAEGGDGSGA
-333 SRQLPQ
+333 GETSQSAGADSSPSRGAL
-339 SGSPWQD
+339 GRT
-346 GEAKLDEKGSAG
+346 ENAALDEQGST
-358 RESDSPADKGGGSEN
+358 DSKAEGSGSEN

-409 MQIAAQNLEASP
+409 MQNAVQIAAQNLEASP

-503 ARIAQIQAKWDAEAE
+503 ARIAQIQARWDAEAE
-518 ALKAK
+518 ALQAK
-523 YPEFDREEVLANPEV
+523 YPDFDREEVLANPEV

>member
-1 MQQEIKGDERAER
+1 MIQI
-14 LFQLL
+14 
-19 TDVDMDYNPVY
+19 VY
-30 PESRNRDLVLMG
+30 
-42 YGSEEIREMRD
+42 
-53 RLAGLEVNDGIDPET
+53 EVNPENGRMMLRAAGHA
-68 SVGYQLYKR
+68 GYAEK
-77 GQELTGAAQSGLTE
+77 GKDIVCAG
-91 GSRAVQGAVSSAA
+91 VSALMQTLAYSAA
-104 ENLAISSINPAAVLP
+104 EDENTSASCREIGGSNEMRILADNTPDMLAKFELVADGLILLANAYPKNVSFQKVCVGCDAAME
-119 VLSLQGAGDAMGQ
+119 LQLFAEGGDGGSGAGETSQ
-132 SIEKGESAGKT
+132 SAG
-143 LAGGALKFGAGW
+143 ADSSPSRGALGRTE
-155 GINSVGA
+155 NSA
-162 ADLAKTMGSDYAKDT
+162 
-177 LAGQIAAK
+177 
-185 IQSLVGDAPFAK
+185 
-197 AHPTVAAALS
+197 
-207 GGIDNAM
+207 
-214 QAFVE
+214 
-219 SYADKAIDA
+219 
-228 ALGDEKAAQSLF
+228 
-240 TTDTLIAALESG
+240 
-252 LSGGASGAMGGAVG
+252 
-266 SVLAKHNDGNAS
+266 
-278 LLGQAEYYDQLDKYE
+278 
-293 KAVAAEK
+293 
-300 KRQQRVEEPGMAS
+300 
-313 EQQTAQEAAK
+313 
-323 ADSGLALSGA
+323 
-333 SRQLPQ
+333 
-339 SGSPWQD
+339 
-346 GEAKLDEKGSAG
+346 LDEQGSTDQKAEG
-358 RESDSPADKGGGSEN
+358 SGSEN

-388 ERRRAFG
+388 ERRKAFG

-409 MQIAAQNLEASP
+409 MQNAVQIAAQNLEASP

-446 AIRNGVVKDDAYFEK
+446 AIRNGVVKDDAYFER

-469 VKTAR
+469 VRTAR

-503 ARIAQIQAKWDAEAE
+503 ARIAQIQARWDAEAD

-523 YPEFDREEVLANPEV
+523 YPDFDRDEVLANPDV

-603 VEHMSRKDREALER
+603 VEHMSRKDREALEK

>member
-1 MQQEIKGDERAER
+1 MIQVIYNEVEDAMILRAEGHAGFAEKGKDIVCAAVSV
-14 LFQLL
+14 LMQTLACSVGTCMGNDGKGFSVVCKKSNDNIAKFELVTDGLALL
-19 TDVDMDYNPVY
+19 QREY
-30 PESRNRDLVLMG
+30 PENVRYINATERKTK
-42 YGSEEIREMRD
+42 
-53 RLAGLEVNDGIDPET
+53 ALELQLFADGGAASTGDAAPAADNAAEGGADPEAT
-68 SVGYQLYKR
+68 D
-77 GQELTGAAQSGLTE
+77 
-91 GSRAVQGAVSSAA
+91 SAA
-104 ENLAISSINPAAVLP
+104 E
-119 VLSLQGAGDAMGQ
+119 
-132 SIEKGESAGKT
+132 
-143 LAGGALKFGAGW
+143 
-155 GINSVGA
+155 
-162 ADLAKTMGSDYAKDT
+162 GS
-177 LAGQIAAK
+177 
-185 IQSLVGDAPFAK
+185 
-197 AHPTVAAALS
+197 
-207 GGIDNAM
+207 
-214 QAFVE
+214 
-219 SYADKAIDA
+219 
-228 ALGDEKAAQSLF
+228 
-240 TTDTLIAALESG
+240 
-252 LSGGASGAMGGAVG
+252 
-266 SVLAKHNDGNAS
+266 
-278 LLGQAEYYDQLDKYE
+278 
-293 KAVAAEK
+293 
-300 KRQQRVEEPGMAS
+300 
-313 EQQTAQEAAK
+313 
-323 ADSGLALSGA
+323 
-333 SRQLPQ
+333 
-339 SGSPWQD
+339 
-346 GEAKLDEKGSAG
+346 
-358 RESDSPADKGGGSEN
+358 GSEN

-409 MQIAAQNLEASP
+409 MQNAVQIAAQNLEASP

-435 TDATDLTALTD
+435 TDATDLAALTD
-446 AIRNGVVKDDAYFEK
+446 AIRNGVVKDDAYFER

-469 VKTAR
+469 VRTAR

-503 ARIAQIQAKWDAEAE
+503 ARIAQIQARWDAEAD

-523 YPEFDREEVLANPEV
+523 YPDFDRDEVLANPDV

-603 VEHMSRKDREALER
+603 VEHMSRKDREALEK

>member
-1 MQQEIKGDERAER
+1 MIQI
-14 LFQLL
+14 
-19 TDVDMDYNPVY
+19 VY
-30 PESRNRDLVLMG
+30 
-42 YGSEEIREMRD
+42 
-53 RLAGLEVNDGIDPET
+53 EVNPENGRMMLRAAGHA
-68 SVGYQLYKR
+68 GYAEK
-77 GQELTGAAQSGLTE
+77 GKDIVCAG
-91 GSRAVQGAVSSAA
+91 VSALMQTLAYSAA
-104 ENLAISSINPAAVLP
+104 EDEKTSASCREIGGGNEMRILADSTPDMLAKFELVADGLILLANAYPKNVSFQKVCVGCDAAMELQ
-119 VLSLQGAGDAMGQ
+119 LFAEGGDGSAAAGETSQAAQGADSSPSRGVLGRT
-132 SIEKGESAGKT
+132 ENSA
-143 LAGGALKFGAGW
+143 
-155 GINSVGA
+155 
-162 ADLAKTMGSDYAKDT
+162 
-177 LAGQIAAK
+177 
-185 IQSLVGDAPFAK
+185 
-197 AHPTVAAALS
+197 
-207 GGIDNAM
+207 
-214 QAFVE
+214 
-219 SYADKAIDA
+219 
-228 ALGDEKAAQSLF
+228 
-240 TTDTLIAALESG
+240 
-252 LSGGASGAMGGAVG
+252 
-266 SVLAKHNDGNAS
+266 
-278 LLGQAEYYDQLDKYE
+278 
-293 KAVAAEK
+293 
-300 KRQQRVEEPGMAS
+300 
-313 EQQTAQEAAK
+313 
-323 ADSGLALSGA
+323 
-333 SRQLPQ
+333 
-339 SGSPWQD
+339 
-346 GEAKLDEKGSAG
+346 LDEQGSTDQKA
-358 RESDSPADKGGGSEN
+358 ESSGSEN

-388 ERRRAFG
+388 ERRKAFG

-409 MQIAAQNLEASP
+409 MQNAVQIAAQNLEASP

-469 VKTAR
+469 VRTAR

-503 ARIAQIQAKWDAEAE
+503 ARIAQIQARWDAEAE

-523 YPEFDREEVLANPEV
+523 YPDFDREEVLANPEV

-603 VEHMSRKDREALER
+603 VEHMSRKDREALEK

-625 TL
+625 TF

>member
-1 MQQEIKGDERAER
+1 MIQI
-14 LFQLL
+14 
-19 TDVDMDYNPVY
+19 VY
-30 PESRNRDLVLMG
+30 
-42 YGSEEIREMRD
+42 
-53 RLAGLEVNDGIDPET
+53 EVNPENDRMMLRAAGHA
-68 SVGYQLYKR
+68 GYAEK
-77 GQELTGAAQSGLTE
+77 GKDIVCAG
-91 GSRAVQGAVSSAA
+91 VSALMQTLAYSAA
-104 ENLAISSINPAAVLP
+104 EDENTSASCREIGGTNEMRILADRTPDMLAKFELVADGLILLANAYPKNVSFQKVCVGCDAAME
-119 VLSLQGAGDAMGQ
+119 LQLFAEGGDGSAAAGETSQ
-132 SIEKGESAGKT
+132 SAG
-143 LAGGALKFGAGW
+143 ADSSPSRGALGRTE
-155 GINSVGA
+155 NSA
-162 ADLAKTMGSDYAKDT
+162 
-177 LAGQIAAK
+177 
-185 IQSLVGDAPFAK
+185 
-197 AHPTVAAALS
+197 
-207 GGIDNAM
+207 
-214 QAFVE
+214 
-219 SYADKAIDA
+219 
-228 ALGDEKAAQSLF
+228 
-240 TTDTLIAALESG
+240 
-252 LSGGASGAMGGAVG
+252 
-266 SVLAKHNDGNAS
+266 
-278 LLGQAEYYDQLDKYE
+278 
-293 KAVAAEK
+293 
-300 KRQQRVEEPGMAS
+300 
-313 EQQTAQEAAK
+313 
-323 ADSGLALSGA
+323 
-333 SRQLPQ
+333 
-339 SGSPWQD
+339 
-346 GEAKLDEKGSAG
+346 LDEQGSTDPKAEG
-358 RESDSPADKGGGSEN
+358 SGSEN

-409 MQIAAQNLEASP
+409 MQNAVQIAAQNLEASP

-446 AIRNGVVKDDAYFEK
+446 AIRNGVVKDDAYFER

-469 VKTAR
+469 VRTAR

-503 ARIAQIQAKWDAEAE
+503 ARIAQIQAKWDAEAD

-603 VEHMSRKDREALER
+603 VEHMSRKDREALEK

>member
-1 MQQEIKGDERAER
+1 MIQVTYNEVGDEMILRAEGHAGYAEKGKDIVCAAVSV
-14 LFQLL
+14 LMQTLACSVGTCMGNDGKGFSVVCKKSNDDIAKFELVTDGLALL
-19 TDVDMDYNPVY
+19 QREY
-30 PESRNRDLVLMG
+30 PENVRYINSTERKTK
-42 YGSEEIREMRD
+42 
-53 RLAGLEVNDGIDPET
+53 ALELQLFADGGAASTGDAAPAADNAAEGGADPEAT
-68 SVGYQLYKR
+68 D
-77 GQELTGAAQSGLTE
+77 
-91 GSRAVQGAVSSAA
+91 SAA
-104 ENLAISSINPAAVLP
+104 E
-119 VLSLQGAGDAMGQ
+119 
-132 SIEKGESAGKT
+132 
-143 LAGGALKFGAGW
+143 
-155 GINSVGA
+155 
-162 ADLAKTMGSDYAKDT
+162 GS
-177 LAGQIAAK
+177 
-185 IQSLVGDAPFAK
+185 
-197 AHPTVAAALS
+197 
-207 GGIDNAM
+207 
-214 QAFVE
+214 
-219 SYADKAIDA
+219 
-228 ALGDEKAAQSLF
+228 
-240 TTDTLIAALESG
+240 
-252 LSGGASGAMGGAVG
+252 
-266 SVLAKHNDGNAS
+266 
-278 LLGQAEYYDQLDKYE
+278 
-293 KAVAAEK
+293 
-300 KRQQRVEEPGMAS
+300 
-313 EQQTAQEAAK
+313 
-323 ADSGLALSGA
+323 
-333 SRQLPQ
+333 
-339 SGSPWQD
+339 
-346 GEAKLDEKGSAG
+346 
-358 RESDSPADKGGGSEN
+358 GSEN

-388 ERRRAFG
+388 ERRKAFG

-409 MQIAAQNLEASP
+409 MQNAVQIAAQNLEASP

-469 VKTAR
+469 VRTAR

-518 ALKAK
+518 ALQAK
-523 YPEFDREEVLANPEV
+523 YPDFDRDEVLANPEV

-603 VEHMSRKDREALER
+603 VEHMSRKDREALEK

>member
-1 MQQEIKGDERAER
+1 MIQVTYNEVGDEMILRAEGHAGYAEKGKDIVCAAVSV
-14 LFQLL
+14 LMQTLACSVGTCMGNDGKGFSVVCKKSNDDIAKFELVTDGLALL
-19 TDVDMDYNPVY
+19 QREY
-30 PESRNRDLVLMG
+30 PENVRYINSTERKTK
-42 YGSEEIREMRD
+42 
-53 RLAGLEVNDGIDPET
+53 ALELQLFADGGAASTGDAAPAADNAAEGGADPEAT
-68 SVGYQLYKR
+68 D
-77 GQELTGAAQSGLTE
+77 
-91 GSRAVQGAVSSAA
+91 SAA
-104 ENLAISSINPAAVLP
+104 E
-119 VLSLQGAGDAMGQ
+119 
-132 SIEKGESAGKT
+132 
-143 LAGGALKFGAGW
+143 
-155 GINSVGA
+155 
-162 ADLAKTMGSDYAKDT
+162 GS
-177 LAGQIAAK
+177 
-185 IQSLVGDAPFAK
+185 
-197 AHPTVAAALS
+197 
-207 GGIDNAM
+207 
-214 QAFVE
+214 
-219 SYADKAIDA
+219 
-228 ALGDEKAAQSLF
+228 
-240 TTDTLIAALESG
+240 
-252 LSGGASGAMGGAVG
+252 
-266 SVLAKHNDGNAS
+266 
-278 LLGQAEYYDQLDKYE
+278 
-293 KAVAAEK
+293 
-300 KRQQRVEEPGMAS
+300 
-313 EQQTAQEAAK
+313 
-323 ADSGLALSGA
+323 
-333 SRQLPQ
+333 
-339 SGSPWQD
+339 
-346 GEAKLDEKGSAG
+346 
-358 RESDSPADKGGGSEN
+358 GSEN

-388 ERRRAFG
+388 ERRKAFG

-409 MQIAAQNLEASP
+409 MQNAVQIAAQNLEASP

-446 AIRNGVVKDDAYFEK
+446 AIRNGVVKDDAYFER

-469 VKTAR
+469 VRTAR

-603 VEHMSRKDREALER
+603 VEHMSRKDREALEK

>member
-1 MQQEIKGDERAER
+1 MIQI
-14 LFQLL
+14 
-19 TDVDMDYNPVY
+19 VY
-30 PESRNRDLVLMG
+30 
-42 YGSEEIREMRD
+42 
-53 RLAGLEVNDGIDPET
+53 EVNPENGRMMLRAAGHA
-68 SVGYQLYKR
+68 GYAEK
-77 GQELTGAAQSGLTE
+77 GKDIVCAG
-91 GSRAVQGAVSSAA
+91 VSALMQTLAYSAA
-104 ENLAISSINPAAVLP
+104 EDENTSASCREIGGSNEMRILADNTPDMLAKFELVADGLILLANAYPKNVSFQKVCVGCDAAME
-119 VLSLQGAGDAMGQ
+119 LQLFAEGGDGGSGAGETSQ
-132 SIEKGESAGKT
+132 SAG
-143 LAGGALKFGAGW
+143 ADSSPSRGALGRTE
-155 GINSVGA
+155 N
-162 ADLAKTMGSDYAKDT
+162 
-177 LAGQIAAK
+177 
-185 IQSLVGDAPFAK
+185 
-197 AHPTVAAALS
+197 AAL
-207 GGIDNAM
+207 
-214 QAFVE
+214 
-219 SYADKAIDA
+219 
-228 ALGDEKAAQSLF
+228 DEQGS
-240 TTDTLIAALESG
+240 TDTKAE
-252 LSGGASGAMGGAVG
+252 G
-266 SVLAKHNDGNAS
+266 S
-278 LLGQAEYYDQLDKYE
+278 
-293 KAVAAEK
+293 
-300 KRQQRVEEPGMAS
+300 
-313 EQQTAQEAAK
+313 
-323 ADSGLALSGA
+323 
-333 SRQLPQ
+333 
-339 SGSPWQD
+339 
-346 GEAKLDEKGSAG
+346 
-358 RESDSPADKGGGSEN
+358 GSEN

-409 MQIAAQNLEASP
+409 MQNAVQIAAQNLEASP

-469 VKTAR
+469 VRTAR

-503 ARIAQIQAKWDAEAE
+503 ARIAQIQARWDAEAD

-523 YPEFDREEVLANPEV
+523 YPDFDRDEVLANPEV

-603 VEHMSRKDREALER
+603 VEHMSRKDREALEK

>member
-1 MQQEIKGDERAER
+1 MIQVTYNEVDDEMILRAEGHAGYAEKGKDIVCAAVSVLMQTLACSVDEDNTGNTFELSDGKNGNR
-14 LFQLL
+14 LTVQAPMSVLNRDKFDLVVEGL
-19 TDVDMDYNPVY
+19 IRLAENY
-30 PESRNRDLVLMG
+30 PENVQFKKLCTKSVNVMDLQLFAEG
-42 YGSEEIREMRD
+42 GDGGSG
-53 RLAGLEVNDGIDPET
+53 AGET
-68 SVGYQLYKR
+68 SQSAGADSSPSR
-77 GQELTGAAQSGLTE
+77 GALGRTENSALDEQGSTDTKAE
-91 GSRAVQGAVSSAA
+91 GS
-104 ENLAISSINPAAVLP
+104 
-119 VLSLQGAGDAMGQ
+119 
-132 SIEKGESAGKT
+132 
-143 LAGGALKFGAGW
+143 
-155 GINSVGA
+155 
-162 ADLAKTMGSDYAKDT
+162 
-177 LAGQIAAK
+177 
-185 IQSLVGDAPFAK
+185 
-197 AHPTVAAALS
+197 
-207 GGIDNAM
+207 
-214 QAFVE
+214 
-219 SYADKAIDA
+219 
-228 ALGDEKAAQSLF
+228 
-240 TTDTLIAALESG
+240 
-252 LSGGASGAMGGAVG
+252 
-266 SVLAKHNDGNAS
+266 
-278 LLGQAEYYDQLDKYE
+278 
-293 KAVAAEK
+293 
-300 KRQQRVEEPGMAS
+300 
-313 EQQTAQEAAK
+313 
-323 ADSGLALSGA
+323 
-333 SRQLPQ
+333 
-339 SGSPWQD
+339 
-346 GEAKLDEKGSAG
+346 
-358 RESDSPADKGGGSEN
+358 GSEN

-388 ERRRAFG
+388 ERRKAFG

-409 MQIAAQNLEASP
+409 MQNAVQIAAQNLEASP

-483 KRLTAQQQAAQ
+483 RRLTAQQQAAQ

-503 ARIAQIQAKWDAEAE
+503 ARIAQIQARWDAEAE

-523 YPEFDREEVLANPEV
+523 YPEFDRDEVLANPEV

-603 VEHMSRKDREALER
+603 VEHMSRKDREALEK

>member
-1 MQQEIKGDERAER
+1 MIQI
-14 LFQLL
+14 
-19 TDVDMDYNPVY
+19 VY
-30 PESRNRDLVLMG
+30 
-42 YGSEEIREMRD
+42 
-53 RLAGLEVNDGIDPET
+53 EVNPENDRMMLRAAGHA
-68 SVGYQLYKR
+68 GYAEK
-77 GQELTGAAQSGLTE
+77 GKDIVCAG
-91 GSRAVQGAVSSAA
+91 VSALMQTLAYSAA
-104 ENLAISSINPAAVLP
+104 EDENTSASCREIGGTNEMRILADRTPDMLAKFELVADGLILLANAYPKNVSFQKVCVGCDAAME
-119 VLSLQGAGDAMGQ
+119 LQLFAEGGDGSAAAGETSQ
-132 SIEKGESAGKT
+132 SAG
-143 LAGGALKFGAGW
+143 ADSSPSRGALGRTE
-155 GINSVGA
+155 NSA
-162 ADLAKTMGSDYAKDT
+162 
-177 LAGQIAAK
+177 
-185 IQSLVGDAPFAK
+185 
-197 AHPTVAAALS
+197 
-207 GGIDNAM
+207 
-214 QAFVE
+214 
-219 SYADKAIDA
+219 
-228 ALGDEKAAQSLF
+228 
-240 TTDTLIAALESG
+240 
-252 LSGGASGAMGGAVG
+252 
-266 SVLAKHNDGNAS
+266 
-278 LLGQAEYYDQLDKYE
+278 
-293 KAVAAEK
+293 
-300 KRQQRVEEPGMAS
+300 
-313 EQQTAQEAAK
+313 
-323 ADSGLALSGA
+323 
-333 SRQLPQ
+333 
-339 SGSPWQD
+339 
-346 GEAKLDEKGSAG
+346 LDEQGSTDPKAEG
-358 RESDSPADKGGGSEN
+358 SGSEN

-409 MQIAAQNLEASP
+409 MQNAVQIAAQNLEASP

-483 KRLTAQQQAAQ
+483 RRLTAQQEAAA
-494 QMQKAAAER
+494 QMQKAAQER
-503 ARIAQIQAKWDAEAE
+503 ARIAQIQARWDAEAE

-581 QRASRPAEN
+581 QRGSRPAEN

-603 VEHMSRKDREALER
+603 VEHMSRKDREALEK

>member
-1 MQQEIKGDERAER
+1 MIQI
-14 LFQLL
+14 
-19 TDVDMDYNPVY
+19 VY
-30 PESRNRDLVLMG
+30 
-42 YGSEEIREMRD
+42 
-53 RLAGLEVNDGIDPET
+53 EVNPENDRMMLRAAGHA
-68 SVGYQLYKR
+68 GYAEK
-77 GQELTGAAQSGLTE
+77 GKDIVCAG
-91 GSRAVQGAVSSAA
+91 VSALMQTLAYSAA
-104 ENLAISSINPAAVLP
+104 EDENTSASCREIGGTNEMRILADRTPDMLAKFELVADGLILLANAYPKNVSFQKVCVGCDAAME
-119 VLSLQGAGDAMGQ
+119 LQLFAEGGDGSAAAGETSQ
-132 SIEKGESAGKT
+132 SAG
-143 LAGGALKFGAGW
+143 ADSSPSRGALGRTE
-155 GINSVGA
+155 N
-162 ADLAKTMGSDYAKDT
+162 
-177 LAGQIAAK
+177 
-185 IQSLVGDAPFAK
+185 
-197 AHPTVAAALS
+197 AAL
-207 GGIDNAM
+207 
-214 QAFVE
+214 
-219 SYADKAIDA
+219 
-228 ALGDEKAAQSLF
+228 DEQGS
-240 TTDTLIAALESG
+240 TDTKAE
-252 LSGGASGAMGGAVG
+252 G
-266 SVLAKHNDGNAS
+266 S
-278 LLGQAEYYDQLDKYE
+278 
-293 KAVAAEK
+293 
-300 KRQQRVEEPGMAS
+300 
-313 EQQTAQEAAK
+313 
-323 ADSGLALSGA
+323 
-333 SRQLPQ
+333 
-339 SGSPWQD
+339 
-346 GEAKLDEKGSAG
+346 
-358 RESDSPADKGGGSEN
+358 GSEN

-409 MQIAAQNLEASP
+409 MQNAVQIAAQNLEASP

-446 AIRNGVVKDDAYFEK
+446 AIRNGVVKDDAYFER

-469 VKTAR
+469 VRTAR

-603 VEHMSRKDREALER
+603 VEHMSRKDREALEK